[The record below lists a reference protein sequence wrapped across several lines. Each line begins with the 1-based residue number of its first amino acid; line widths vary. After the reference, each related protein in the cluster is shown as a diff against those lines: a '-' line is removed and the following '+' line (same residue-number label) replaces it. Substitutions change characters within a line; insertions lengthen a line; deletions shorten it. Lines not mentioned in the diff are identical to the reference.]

1 VPESLCHLVKNP
13 AAILVKSHTCHIH
26 VYELAPTAT
35 ELEGWLETVWALAD
49 QVHRIRGKVDRL
61 ARA

>member
-1 VPESLCHLVKNP
+1 LVKNP